1 MYELQ
6 AIETINFQPLAAATD
21 RLLLH
26 WGPRPWHA
34 PGTEQISPD
43 RTAIVRPRRRDLAVA
58 RPS

>member
-6 AIETINFQPLAAATD
+6 AIETINSQPLAAATD

-26 WGPRPWHA
+26 WGRPSWHA
-34 PGTEQISPD
+34 PGTDQISPD
-43 RTAIVRPRRRDLAVA
+43 RTAIVRPRRRDLDVT